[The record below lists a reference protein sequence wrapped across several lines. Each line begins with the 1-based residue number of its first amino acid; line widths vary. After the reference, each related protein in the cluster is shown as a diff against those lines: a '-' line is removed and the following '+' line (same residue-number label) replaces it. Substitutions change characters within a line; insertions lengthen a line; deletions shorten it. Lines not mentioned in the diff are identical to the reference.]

1 MTLDPT
7 RLEQIDRWAE
17 YVRTSNGAWKKP
29 HSAFINA
36 QIQKANAFWQRL
48 AQTPEGKSKIIEIF
62 GIKNLDAV
70 PMVK

>member
-1 MTLDPT
+1 MDLD
-7 RLEQIDRWAE
+7 RIEQIKRWAK
-17 YVRTSNGAWKKP
+17 YVRESNGAWKKP
-29 HSAFINA
+29 HTAFINA

-48 AQTPEGKSKIIEIF
+48 AQTPEGKEIIIKRF